1 MTLRLDMIDIVE
13 IVQPIASGMT
23 QPFLCHLDDGQL
35 YAVKGR
41 GALRK
46 GLIAEVVAG
55 FLGRELELPIPP
67 FVIGRMPTSLVR
79 HHGDPDAAHAIGDG
93 LVFASAWQE
102 PVQPV
107 TPVNLSQ
114 QNPALLCW
122 LYAFD
127 HWIANGDRT
136 LSEHGHGNPN
146 LFVRLE
152 DGALVVIDHNLA
164 FSASY
169 DPAQDLSF
177 HAARPAWQ
185 RMRHRDPLKAAMM
198 AGMTNAARLLPDIF
212 HALPEEW
219 LDGQADFLDTIAAR
233 LRRHDDPGFW
243 AELA

>member
-41 GALRK
+41 QALRQ

-55 FLGRELELPIPP
+55 CLGQALGLPIPP
-67 FVIGRMPTSLVR
+67 FVIARMPAALIR
-79 HHGDPDAAHAIGDG
+79 HHDDRDVAHAIGDG

-107 TPVNLSQ
+107 TPVILAQ

-122 LYAFD
+122 LHVFD

-136 LSEHGHGNPN
+136 LTEHGGNPN

-152 DGALVVIDHNLA
+152 DEALIVIDHNLA
-164 FSASY
+164 FATSY
-169 DPAQDLSF
+169 DPVLELPL
-177 HAARPAWQ
+177 HAGRPAWE
-185 RMRHRDPLKAAMM
+185 RIWHRDPLKAAMM

-219 LDGQADFLDTIAAR
+219 LDGQADFLDTIATR

>member
-1 MTLRLDMIDIVE
+1 MTVRLDILDIVE

-41 GALRK
+41 QALRQ

-55 FLGRELELPIPP
+55 FLGRELGLPIPP

-79 HHGDPDAAHAIGDG
+79 HHGDPDVAHAIGDG
-93 LVFASAWQE
+93 PVFASAWQE
-102 PVQPV
+102 PIQPV
-107 TPVNLSQ
+107 TPVILAQ
-114 QNPALLCW
+114 QNAALSCW
-122 LYAFD
+122 LYVFD

-136 LSEHGHGNPN
+136 LTEHGGNPN

-152 DGALVVIDHNLA
+152 DGALIVIDHNLA
-164 FSASY
+164 FAASY
-169 DPAQDLSF
+169 DPARELPL
-177 HAARPAWQ
+177 HAGRPAWD
-185 RMRHRDPLKAAMM
+185 RMRRRDSLRDAMM

-219 LDGQADFLDTIAAR
+219 LDGQADFLDTIATR
-233 LRRHDDPGFW
+233 LRRHDDPRFW
-243 AELA
+243 AELV